1 VNWRQKSSEGVGDI
15 FGEKQHRYF
24 MMGIVVVL
32 EYLFKIQYSCSRL
45 EREYFCAA

>member
-15 FGEKQHRYF
+15 VGEKQHRYF

-32 EYLFKIQYSCSRL
+32 EYLFKIRYSCSRL
-45 EREYFCAA
+45 ERDYFCAA